1 MMKIASRYFS
11 VIRTRICFFYRCDIY
26 IYIYTC
32 NCDISILILSHGTKV
47 KDQTMD
53 FLHADDDT
61 DAVPAETLMAMQEH
75 GKVWASPLVFA
86 GVPSCISFLGNMSRR
101 HFYIAIPCTEVAER
115 ENLQN
120 LPSQRCCALT

>member
-1 MMKIASRYFS
+1 MI
-11 VIRTRICFFYRCDIY
+11 
-26 IYIYTC
+26 
-32 NCDISILILSHGTKV
+32 ISILILSHGTKV

-53 FLHADDDT
+53 FLYTDDDDYDDDT

-120 LPSQRCCALT
+120 LPSQRCCALTRDLRE